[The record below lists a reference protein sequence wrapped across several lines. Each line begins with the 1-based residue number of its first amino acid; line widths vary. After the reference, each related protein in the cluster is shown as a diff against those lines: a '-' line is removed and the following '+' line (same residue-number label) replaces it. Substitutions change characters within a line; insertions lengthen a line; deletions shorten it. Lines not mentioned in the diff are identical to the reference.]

1 MPRYLVQNETTG
13 RFLVP
18 SMLDGQPEWV
28 SFLREAGGGVL
39 SDFECAQSMAVE
51 YAERGECV
59 SVVDLD
65 RLGTIND
72 YE

>member
-28 SFLREAGGGVL
+28 SSLREAGGGVVCDL
-39 SDFECAQSMAVE
+39 EMAQAMSCE
-51 YAERGECV
+51 YAEIGERV
-59 SVVDLD
+59 SVIDID

-72 YE
+72 YD